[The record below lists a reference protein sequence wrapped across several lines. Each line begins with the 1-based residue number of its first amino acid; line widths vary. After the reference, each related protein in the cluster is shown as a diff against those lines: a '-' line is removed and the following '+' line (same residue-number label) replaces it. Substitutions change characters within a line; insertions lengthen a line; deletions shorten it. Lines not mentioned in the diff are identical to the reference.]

1 MCSVVLMHL
10 PLFLLISCC
19 TLHLFAIS
27 QQQQTWNLHA
37 DAMKSTSDIQRGRN
51 LTDRVHVC
59 GSAYTTSTPST
70 IEGALR
76 SVMTMVRYFGSGD
89 ALWSAVCTG
98 DVNEVYRTLAD
109 EESVAFSDEDHVDT
123 ETGCSLLHRACGDGS
138 ADIAN
143 LLIER
148 GCRVDPID
156 SNGSTPLHYACVG
169 GHAEVVEILL
179 SADADVF
186 AVDATG
192 ATPYDLARL
201 QGHSKVLSTLS
212 TRHLRRHWTRMH
224 TAPPCQV
231 PLAPVPRLFQ
241 EVVPQMEEDKII
253 MLSIQKAFQKFD
265 PEGIGAFFYLFLISY
280 SLFFVFPF
288 GVPFSH
294 FVVVAHIFFFSFPGA
309 ISTDHLEAVVTELQ
323 EPMTKTELEDMK
335 INLDITRTG
344 MVGFHDFHAFWTNAN

>member
-1 MCSVVLMHL
+1 M
-10 PLFLLISCC
+10 
-19 TLHLFAIS
+19 
-27 QQQQTWNLHA
+27 
-37 DAMKSTSDIQRGRN
+37 
-51 LTDRVHVC
+51 
-59 GSAYTTSTPST
+59 
-70 IEGALR
+70 
-76 SVMTMVRYFGSGD
+76 
-89 ALWSAVCTG
+89 
-98 DVNEVYRTLAD
+98 
-109 EESVAFSDEDHVDT
+109 
-123 ETGCSLLHRACGDGS
+123 
-138 ADIAN
+138 
-143 LLIER
+143 
-148 GCRVDPID
+148 
-156 SNGSTPLHYACVG
+156 G

-280 SLFFVFPF
+280 SLL
-288 GVPFSH
+288 
-294 FVVVAHIFFFSFPGA
+294 FFFCFSLGSHSHILLLLRTSFFSLFQVQYRP
-309 ISTDHLEAVVTELQ
+309 IIWRL
-323 EPMTKTELEDMK
+323 
-335 INLDITRTG
+335 
-344 MVGFHDFHAFWTNAN
+344 W